1 MQYLTQAGGSLQ
13 RSIHSPR
20 PPHQRLVHTTPP
32 TKAQC
37 SDDAELDRE
46 RERFIDHIAHAGF
59 PCVGARSAMNR
70 KRLRFG
76 LYGRIGA
83 EEHAARL
90 CCDLYRF
97 QAEFESPGT
106 DPVSFIALFDPSD
119 APAGEIEFEQALWQ
133 QLSQLHAVDRR
144 HHGWDP
150 SVSGDP
156 ASDTF
161 SFSVGGRGM
170 FVVGLHPQAS
180 RLARRTPA
188 PTLVFNLHAQFE
200 ELRSNGRYD
209 SMQRV
214 IRKRDEALQGSI
226 NPVLARHGEASEA
239 IQYSGRAVA
248 AGWRCPFHGAGKG
261 T

>member
-1 MQYLTQAGGSLQ
+1 
-13 RSIHSPR
+13 
-20 PPHQRLVHTTPP
+20 
-32 TKAQC
+32 
-37 SDDAELDRE
+37 
-46 RERFIDHIAHAGF
+46 
-59 PCVGARSAMNR
+59 MNR

-106 DPVSFIALFDPSD
+106 DPVSFVALFDPND

-133 QLSQLHAVDRR
+133 QLSQLHEVDRR

-170 FVVGLHPQAS
+170 FVVGLHPQRVATGAAHTGTRRWSSTCTNSS
-180 RLARRTPA
+180 RPCAATG
-188 PTLVFNLHAQFE
+188 
-200 ELRSNGRYD
+200 SYD
-209 SMQRV
+209 SMQRA
-214 IRKRDEALQGSI
+214 IRKRDVALQGSI
-226 NPVLARHGEASEA
+226 NPVLARASA
-239 IQYSGRAVA
+239 KHRRRSSIPA
-248 AGWRCPFHGAGKG
+248 ARSRPDWRCPFHAP
-261 T
+261 